1 MKASDS
7 FCPWWNSISD
17 LFSSCHGVIWD
28 YEHSLTLLHYTV
40 HGYVVIHWPWY
51 IVLSMV
57 ISSFIDPATLYCS
70 WLCRHSL
77 TLLHCTVHGNVV
89 IHWPCSYCTVHGYV
103 VMHWPCYIV
112 LFMVMSSVIDL
123 LPIVLS
129 MVMSSCIDPATL
141 YCPWLCRHSLTLLH
155 GTHHANVVIHWPC
168 YIVLFIVMSS
178 FIVPHPIVLSMVIS
192 SFIGPATFYPPC

>member
-70 WLCRHSL
+70 WLCRQSL
-77 TLLHCTVHGNVV
+77 TF
-89 IHWPCSYCTVHGYV
+89 SR
-103 VMHWPCYIV
+103 
-112 LFMVMSSVIDL
+112 
-123 LPIVLS
+123 
-129 MVMSSCIDPATL
+129 L

-178 FIVPHPIVLSMVIS
+178 FIVPSPIALSMVMS
-192 SFIGPATFYPPC
+192 SFIDPATFYPPC